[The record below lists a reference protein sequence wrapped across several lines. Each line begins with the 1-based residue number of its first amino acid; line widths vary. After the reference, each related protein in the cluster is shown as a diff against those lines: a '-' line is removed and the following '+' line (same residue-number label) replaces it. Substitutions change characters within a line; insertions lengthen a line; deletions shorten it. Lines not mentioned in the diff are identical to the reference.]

1 MCTPNKYKKLLFCMK
16 IDIKGSKATSR
27 TERNEKKEEKDKK
40 MKLEVA
46 C

>member
-1 MCTPNKYKKLLFCMK
+1 MK
-16 IDIKGSKATSR
+16 IDIKGSKVTSR
-27 TERNEKKEEKDKK
+27 TERNKKEEEKDKK